1 MFEKVLAALDFSADS
16 QQILDR
22 MSEIPG
28 ISEVVL
34 LHVVDVGRPKRLE
47 WTDGH
52 LHIENTRLLMQQKK
66 EFLEQQGLVVH
77 VHVDVIVNA
86 VTQGTVSQAILDI
99 AEEEKVSLVVIGARG
114 INPIQELLLGSVSS
128 SVIRHGTTHVLVLH
142 RDPAREVTDAS
153 CAPGQTLF
161 SKVLIPTDFSEPAGE
176 ALALVKTIPGI
187 QDVVLLHV
195 VSRAESQPDIEIAV
209 TEAQAR
215 LVEIRKEFSGAGVS
229 VTTHV
234 RVGDPTEMILSVA
247 EEDEVSLIAMS
258 AYGTDWLRKFLLGS
272 TTFAVVRRT
281 KKPVLIL
288 RTGQET

>member
-1 MFEKVLAALDFSADS
+1 
-16 QQILDR
+16 
-22 MSEIPG
+22 
-28 ISEVVL
+28 
-34 LHVVDVGRPKRLE
+34 
-47 WTDGH
+47 
-52 LHIENTRLLMQQKK
+52 
-66 EFLEQQGLVVH
+66 
-77 VHVDVIVNA
+77 
-86 VTQGTVSQAILDI
+86 
-99 AEEEKVSLVVIGARG
+99 
-114 INPIQELLLGSVSS
+114 
-128 SVIRHGTTHVLVLH
+128 
-142 RDPAREVTDAS
+142 
-153 CAPGQTLF
+153 
-161 SKVLIPTDFSEPAGE
+161 
-176 ALALVKTIPGI
+176 VKTISGI

-247 EEDEVSLIAMS
+247 EEDEVSLVAMS